1 MSNKKTLLS
10 LAVAAG
16 LGAVSLQANAAAP
29 TIYGDLAVALVYLD
43 SNANGGSP
51 ASSSYF
57 VTDNVSIL
65 GVKGEV
71 AKMGTTSFFYDFN
84 WILDGGTPGTHLS
97 IVGMDGSFGTV
108 TLGKRDNGIYGSMVD
123 NGTYQQN
130 WFYTPG
136 MSSFQVSDAITYKT
150 ASMGGFQLG
159 VQAFDIGKDGATGDS
174 TTNYTV
180 AGTYAMGKM
189 TFGAGYTSYADL
201 TNIYTDPLAFGF
213 SPDTN
218 QFGESQNVWSGV
230 VLDNTTG
237 VSFKYAADAWNV
249 TAAYDIRKP
258 LASVSPGLDDLKT
271 LMVTGAYSFG
281 KSTVAANYSTTSVS
295 GYDTSNVT
303 TLIYS
308 YAPADALYYSVEYQT
323 SNAAANLNGVTGAT
337 GGTGSSSSIALGVTY
352 NF

>member
-29 TIYGDLAVALVYLD
+29 TIYGDLAVALVYT
-43 SNANGGSP
+43 GSTTDVATDP
-51 ASSSYF
+51 GYESSYF

-71 AKMGTTSFFYDFN
+71 AKMGTTSYFYDFN

-97 IVGMDGSFGTV
+97 IVGMDGDFGTL
-108 TLGKRDNGIYGSMVD
+108 TLGKRDNGLFLAMVD
-123 NGTYQQN
+123 GGTYQQN

-136 MSSFQVSDAITYKT
+136 MSSFQVSDAITYKK
-150 ASMGGFQLG
+150 AMGGLTLG
-159 VQAFDIGKDGATGDS
+159 VQAFDIGKDSVTGDTS
-174 TTNYTV
+174 TNYTL

-189 TFGAGYTSYADL
+189 TFGLGYTDYAD
-201 TNIYTDPLAFGF
+201 IGGASG
-213 SPDTN
+213 DTN

-230 VLDNTTG
+230 VLDSTKG
-237 VSFKYAADAWNV
+237 VSFAYKADSWNV
-249 TAAYDIRKP
+249 TAAYDVRTP
-258 LASVSPGLDDLKT
+258 YVGDDLKT
-271 LMVTGAYSFG
+271 ALVTAAYSFG
-281 KSTVAANYSTTSVS
+281 KSTVAANYSSTS
-295 GYDTSNVT
+295 GLLKGNIT

-308 YAPADALYYSVEYQT
+308 YAPTDALYYSVEYA
-323 SNAAANLNGVTGAT
+323 SSDSDANANGITGAT
-337 GGTGSSSSIALGVTY
+337 SAYNGLTNTAKSSSSVALGVTY